1 LFLNNSFLKKVL
13 DITQEL
19 CHIRIEL
26 RNKGKMMNLEEFKK
40 QLEQDPTNQV
50 SELKI
55 MKSNAGFYI
64 GRTCFDAEMQMTV
77 PFDRQSE
84 YFSTDT
90 EARCQMLKMK
100 GLL

>member
-1 LFLNNSFLKKVL
+1 MKKVL

-77 PFDRQSE
+77 PFDRQSG

>member
-1 LFLNNSFLKKVL
+1 MKKVL

-77 PFDRQSE
+77 PFDRQSG
-84 YFSTDT
+84 YFSTDI